1 MIDIGVCDADRDRQ
15 LAVLVILRQSIRD
28 RIIRLADHLGDLID
42 VVAGCVRICLL
53 LGAGDLL
60 FGHSCLDH
68 AFHIQIACIAAAG
81 DRDRVLTFGPGRLHC
96 ELIVMSKRRDLHAD
110 TLCTAVQAGTGR
122 SAGRRAAALADRV
135 IRAFLAGHIDVV
147 RTIDEHGLLVAA
159 ACAGVPCFT
168 DGRSVRIAGCIV
180 TFLKADVIA
189 VLGCVDVV
197 TACLVAIVGAEVGT
211 RVKIADVDRLLLR
224 IAVCVVQDVRH
235 TLRIDRNGCRDIAV
249 LVGVGDLAEL
259 FTGGFAIRLRSQ
271 LITKLSSRLIG
282 ECAVLFARDPRH
294 SAAFESGLFLAD
306 RAHAGQR
313 KQIGAVGLLLCRER
327 PSPAVLAGIGKVG
340 RRNILFAD
348 VTPGADLRVAV
359 VGSRLASD
367 VLGFGLIE
375 IVLAVRSDGLTD
387 TDFIDID
394 AVTGR
399 AVRIVAARGIVAVEV
414 AETGH
419 FALAGGFEVGVLGED
434 VGQSRIDH
442 TFILLVIGNI
452 GLIMRIFII
461 IRRER
466 LAADHV
472 LGCRRVELDRDRLR
486 SDIVQITVA
495 VNVEPERGNG
505 VNEFFR
511 AVRRGAE
518 ELLVGHFVFIDI
530 RNNARV
536 RLAVC
541 NVQLGKRLFDVLVA
555 VNAGTADFGLHKIG
569 IACKDLL
576 LVEKLPIEG
585 LVTLRRNSTKILSR
599 AVAVMFSRAARCGAE
614 RIVVLMIQARAAMHF
629 EAAVRAKVLTFDC
642 REVSI
647 APIMTVTG
655 SLIGIAR
662 DLIII
667 DLVRLI
673 LESADR
679 ADRCSVAVL

>member
-28 RIIRLADHLGDLID
+28 RITRLGDNFRDLID
-42 VVAGCVRICLL
+42 VVAGRVRICLL
-53 LGAGDLL
+53 DVAGDLL
-60 FGHSCLDH
+60 FGHSRFDH
-68 AFHIQIACIAAAG
+68 AFCAEVATRAAN
-81 DRDRVLTFGPGRLHC
+81 RNRVLACGCSFFHFECIRMT
-96 ELIVMSKRRDLHAD
+96 ERRDLHAD
-110 TLCTAVQAGTGR
+110 ILCMAVQAGTGR

-135 IRAFLAGHIDVV
+135 VHAFLAGPIDVV
-147 RTIDEHGLLVAA
+147 RTVDEHRLLLFAQ
-159 ACAGVPCFT
+159 CTLVPYLT
-168 DGRSVRIAGCIV
+168 NGKSVRIAGCIV
-180 TFLKADVIA
+180 AFLEIEILTILGRINVASSFLI
-189 VLGCVDVV
+189 VL
-197 TACLVAIVGAEVGT
+197 IGAEVGIRIE
-211 RVKIADVDRLLLR
+211 RVDVDRLIL
-224 IAVCVVQDVRH
+224 IAVRIVQDVRH
-235 TLRIDRNGCRDIAV
+235 TIRIDSDFCLDV
-249 LVGVGDLAEL
+249 VLLVGVGDRTERFAG
-259 FTGGFAIRLRSQ
+259 GGFGVRHFQ
-271 LITKLSSRLIG
+271 VGTKLFSRLIG
-282 ECAVLFARDPRH
+282 ECAVLFARDPRR

-306 RAHAGQR
+306 RALAGQG
-313 KQIGAVGLLLCRER
+313 KQIAAVGLLLCRER
-327 PSPAVLAGIGKVG
+327 PSPVVLACIVKIG
-340 RRNILFAD
+340 RRNILFAL

-359 VGSRLASD
+359 VGSRLTSD
-367 VLGFGLIE
+367 VLGVVLIV

-394 AVTGR
+394 AVAGR
-399 AVRIVAARGIVAVEV
+399 AVRIAAARGIVAVEV

-419 FALAGGFEVGVLGED
+419 FALAGGFEVGVLRED
-434 VGQSRIDH
+434 IGQSRIDH
-442 TFILLVIGNI
+442 AFILRVIGNI
-452 GLIMRIFII
+452 GLLMRIFII